1 MSRKFTI
8 LVVADPD
15 PKKTRTLHQ
24 AKLAAEDLDA
34 RLLVVGF
41 EPEDGSA
48 VDFGSLLAET
58 VARAMDTFD
67 DYKLAIEPCDDI
79 AARVVERCKSGAIDL
94 IIKQGHRSESLFYSP
109 TDWHL
114 IRDTKTPLL
123 LLDKGKSHRKL
134 ETIMATA
141 DVEEDTPVQRAL
153 DKKVL
158 GYAVDFAKRFDST
171 LHVAVC
177 VKTSQI
183 LSDLDLV
190 DIHKREHAHAPKVR
204 EIIASEYQDCGVA
217 EKNWHLHAGAPE
229 RVLAGMAQG
238 LKADL
243 VVMGSVGRKSL
254 QGLLIGNTAEK
265 ILKNLHTNVLVIKPD

>member
-1 MSRKFTI
+1 MSRQFTI
-8 LVVADPD
+8 LVIADPD
-15 PKKTRTLHQ
+15 PNKTRTLHQ
-24 AKLAAEDLDA
+24 AKLAAEDLGA

-41 EPEDGSA
+41 EPKDGTA
-48 VDFGSLLAET
+48 GDFGPRLTDT
-58 VARAMDTFD
+58 VAQALGTFD
-67 DYKLAIEPCDDI
+67 DYELAIESDDDI
-79 AARVVERCKSGAIDL
+79 AAQIVERCKSGAIDL
-94 IIKQGHRSESLFYSP
+94 IIKQGHRSESVFYSP

-123 LLDKGKSHRKL
+123 LLDSGKAHRKI

-141 DVEEDTPVQRAL
+141 DVEEHTPEQRAL

-158 GYAVDFAKRFDST
+158 DYSVDIAERFGSA

-190 DIHKREHAHAPKVR
+190 DLHKREHAHAPKVR
-204 EIIASEYQDCGVA
+204 EIIASEYQDYGIKP
-217 EKNWHLHAGAPE
+217 ENWHLHAGVPE
-229 RVLAGMAQG
+229 KILAGMAQG

-243 VVMGSVGRKSL
+243 VVLGSVGRKKL
-254 QGLLIGNTAEK
+254 QGLLLGNTAEK
-265 ILKNLHTNVLVIKPD
+265 ILRNLHTNVLVIKPD